1 MHMPI
6 PCQTLLSSETTD
18 GPTVPIVHPI
28 YTNKDTSDTSL
39 PVKTE
44 TLWQIVRKYM
54 KIFFHVISMVTLSL
68 FTLKTSHDTHMILV
82 EERTKKSP
90 LMNTLL
96 SLANE
101 VTRTTCPELW
111 LTSEATQLAILGVFG
126 ETLDHCMTKVH
137 LVNRWK
143 DGQTADILYQYI
155 I

>member
-1 MHMPI
+1 MHLPI

-18 GPTVPIVHPI
+18 GPMIPNVYPIH
-28 YTNKDTSDTSL
+28 TNGDTSDTSL

-44 TLWQIVRKYM
+44 TFWQIILKYM
-54 KIFFHVISMVTLSL
+54 KMFVHVVSMVTLSL
-68 FTLKTSHDTHMILV
+68 FNLKTSHDTHMILA

-126 ETLDHCMTKVH
+126 ETLDNYMMKVH
-137 LVNRWK
+137 LVNGWK
-143 DGQTADILYQYI
+143 LDKQLMY
-155 I
+155 